1 LGRQE
6 DEGIISATELSPEL
20 EAIIVSQFQKDMLQV
35 TENCYTYNTERSLIV
50 CQAQKLGH
58 INGQMLVEHMPE
70 YKTAYE
76 ELATYKKQYEEAL
89 LAMRT
94 EYEKMIDEYKKSE
107 NSAPKVILETKVKE
121 IQAKEQGIY
130 DFQEQASADVSA
142 EEQRKIEPILT
153 KAKQAI
159 EDVAK
164 AHNYIYI
171 FDAGAGSMLYM
182 GGDDITKLV
191 CAKIGIPDFTE
202 EAKEAPAPKK

>member
-1 LGRQE
+1 M
-6 DEGIISATELSPEL
+6 IKKLSL
-20 EAIIVSQFQKDMLQV
+20 AALFCGMMMAV
-35 TENCYTYNTERSLIV
+35 
-50 CQAQKLGH
+50 QAQKLGH

-76 ELATYKKQYEEAL
+76 ELNTYKKQYEEAL

-94 EYEKMIDEYKKSE
+94 EYEKMIEDFKKSE
-107 NSAPKVILETKVKE
+107 QTAPKVNLDTKVKE

-142 EEQRKIEPILT
+142 EEQRKVEPILE
-153 KAKQAI
+153 KAKKAI
-159 EDVAK
+159 EEVAK
-164 AHNYIYI
+164 ANSYTYI

-191 CAKIGIPDFTE
+191 CTKLGIPDFTN
-202 EAKEAPAPKK
+202 EAKEAPKK

>member
-1 LGRQE
+1 M
-6 DEGIISATELSPEL
+6 IKKISLAALFCGMMM
-20 EAIIVSQFQKDMLQV
+20 AV
-35 TENCYTYNTERSLIV
+35 
-50 CQAQKLGH
+50 QAQKLGH

-76 ELATYKKQYEEAL
+76 ELSTYKKQYEDAL

-94 EYEKMIDEYKKSE
+94 EYEKMIEDFKKAE
-107 NSAPKVILETKVKE
+107 QTAPKVILDTKVKE

-142 EEQRKIEPILT
+142 EEQRKVEPILE
-153 KAKQAI
+153 KAKKAI
-159 EDVAK
+159 EEVAK
-164 AHNYIYI
+164 SNGYTYI

-191 CAKIGIPDFTE
+191 CTKLNIPDFTN
-202 EAKEAPAPKK
+202 EAKEAPKK

>member
-1 LGRQE
+1 MMKK
-6 DEGIISATELSPEL
+6 ISLLAFLCGF
-20 EAIIVSQFQKDMLQV
+20 AVS
-35 TENCYTYNTERSLIV
+35 I
-50 CQAQKLGH
+50 QAQKLGH

>member
-1 LGRQE
+1 MYAYIWHGNSKQNFQ
-6 DEGIISATELSPEL
+6 DSTFTMIKKLSL
-20 EAIIVSQFQKDMLQV
+20 AALFCGMMMAV
-35 TENCYTYNTERSLIV
+35 
-50 CQAQKLGH
+50 QAQKLGH

-76 ELATYKKQYEEAL
+76 ELNTYKKQYEEAL

-94 EYEKMIDEYKKSE
+94 EYEKMIEDFKKSE
-107 NSAPKVILETKVKE
+107 QTAPKVILDTKVKE

-142 EEQRKIEPILT
+142 EEQRKVEPILE
-153 KAKQAI
+153 KAKKAI
-159 EDVAK
+159 EEVAK
-164 AHNYIYI
+164 ANSYTYI

-191 CAKIGIPDFTE
+191 CTKLGIPDFTN
-202 EAKEAPAPKK
+202 EAKEAPKK

>member
-1 LGRQE
+1 M
-6 DEGIISATELSPEL
+6 IKKISLAALFCGMMM
-20 EAIIVSQFQKDMLQV
+20 AV
-35 TENCYTYNTERSLIV
+35 
-50 CQAQKLGH
+50 QAQKLGH

-76 ELATYKKQYEEAL
+76 ELSTYKKQYEDAL

-94 EYEKMIDEYKKSE
+94 EYEKMIEDFKKSE
-107 NSAPKVILETKVKE
+107 QTAPKVILDTKVKE

-142 EEQRKIEPILT
+142 EEQRKVEPILE
-153 KAKQAI
+153 KAKKAI
-159 EDVAK
+159 EEVAK
-164 AHNYIYI
+164 ANGYMYI

-191 CAKIGIPDFTE
+191 CTKLSIPDFTN
-202 EAKEAPAPKK
+202 EAKEAPKK